1 MRLLRKLFRSE
12 DNWTEEVAEPIRP
25 ARRLYVVGDIH
36 GCDALLSR
44 LLTRIE
50 QHMSVYP
57 DPQAV
62 TILVGDYVDR
72 GENSAAVLN
81 RVFALDNDS
90 ENVVCLM
97 GNHERMMLDFI
108 EDPAG
113 AGPRWLRHGGMQ
125 TLASFGIGGVS
136 DSSDAGAMMQ
146 AAGTLAEALGRELLA
161 WLHALPLDWT
171 SGNVVV
177 THAAL
182 DPDMPP
188 TVQSDRC
195 KLWGHPDF
203 MQKARR
209 DGIWVAHGHVVV
221 DMPTASQSRI
231 SVDTG
236 AVFTGRLTAAVLN
249 PSGEPEFLQ
258 A

>member
-1 MRLLRKLFRSE
+1 MS
-12 DNWTEEVAEPIRP
+12 ACP
-25 ARRLYVVGDIH
+25 
-36 GCDALLSR
+36 DAAAA
-44 LLTRIE
+44 I
-50 QHMSVYP
+50 V
-57 DPQAV
+57 
-62 TILVGDYVDR
+62 LVGDYVDR

-81 RVFALDNDS
+81 RVFALDKGS

-108 EDPAG
+108 DDPVG

-125 TLASFGIGGVS
+125 TLASYGIGGVN
-136 DSSDAGAMMQ
+136 DSSDPGTMLE
-146 AAGTLAEALGRELLA
+146 AAGSLAEALGQELLV
-161 WLHALPLDWT
+161 WLRALPLDWM
-171 SGNVVV
+171 SGNVIV

-188 TVQSDRC
+188 SVQSDRC

-203 MQKARR
+203 MQKPRR

-236 AVFTGRLTAAVLN
+236 AVFSGRLTAAVLN

-258 A
+258 V